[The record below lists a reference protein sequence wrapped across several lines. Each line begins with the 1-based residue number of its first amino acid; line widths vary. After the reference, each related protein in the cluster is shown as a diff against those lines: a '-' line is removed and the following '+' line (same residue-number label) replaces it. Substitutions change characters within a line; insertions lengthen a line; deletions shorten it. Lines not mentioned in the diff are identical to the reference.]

1 MKTGGGRQHGIVRGT
16 VTTTPVRGYGGGTM
30 AVLRPA
36 GDRTP
41 VEVEALTGPD
51 LRLSPDDASGRLIGP
66 NAGVGSVAA
75 EDPKRERL

>member
-1 MKTGGGRQHGIVRGT
+1 
-16 VTTTPVRGYGGGTM
+16 M
-30 AVLRPA
+30 AILRPA

-41 VEVEALTGPD
+41 VEVVVSTGPG

-66 NAGVGSVAA
+66 NAGVRSFAR